1 MVTFREMDISDYNE
15 VIALWANT
23 ENLSLRDADSQ
34 LNIEAYLKRNQ
45 GLSFVAVSDSLVIG
59 AVLVGTDGRRGYVQH
74 LAVSSDF
81 RCQGIG
87 KSLIQKATDALS
99 RIGIPKT
106 HLFVLIENVAA
117 QDFYTKLDWYP
128 RDEIRMFSYNSSSNP
143 EV

>member
-1 MVTFREMDISDYNE
+1 
-15 VIALWANT
+15 
-23 ENLSLRDADSQ
+23 
-34 LNIEAYLKRNQ
+34 
-45 GLSFVAVSDSLVIG
+45 IG

-81 RCQGIG
+81 RGQGIG
-87 KSLIQKATDALS
+87 KSLIQKATAALS
-99 RIGIPKT
+99 RIGISKT

-117 QDFYTKLDWYP
+117 QDFYIKLDWYP

>member
-15 VIALWANT
+15 VIALWATT
-23 ENLSLRDADSQ
+23 ENVSLRDADSRP
-34 LNIEAYLKRNQ
+34 NIEAYLKRNQ

-81 RCQGIG
+81 RGQGIG

-99 RIGIPKT
+99 RIGISKT

-117 QDFYTKLDWYP
+117 QD
-128 RDEIRMFSYNSSSNP
+128 
-143 EV
+143 

>member
-1 MVTFREMDISDYNE
+1 
-15 VIALWANT
+15 
-23 ENLSLRDADSQ
+23 SQ
-34 LNIEAYLKRNQ
+34 AYLKRNQ

-81 RCQGIG
+81 RGQGIG

-99 RIGIPKT
+99 KIGISKT

>member
-1 MVTFREMDISDYNE
+1 ISDYNE
-15 VIALWANT
+15 VIALWATT
-23 ENLSLRDADSQ
+23 ENVSLRDADSRP
-34 LNIEAYLKRNQ
+34 NIEAYLKRNQ

-81 RCQGIG
+81 RGQGIG
-87 KSLIQKATDALS
+87 KCLIQKATDALS
-99 RIGIPKT
+99 RIGISKT

>member
-1 MVTFREMDISDYNE
+1 
-15 VIALWANT
+15 
-23 ENLSLRDADSQ
+23 DADSQ
-34 LNIEAYLKRNQ
+34 PKIEAYLKRNQ

-81 RCQGIG
+81 RGQGIG
-87 KSLIQKATDALS
+87 KSLVQKATDALS
-99 RIGIPKT
+99 RIGISKT